1 METIEKTT
9 WTSRP
14 ALKKM
19 IATTAGNIGK
29 PQKIEKVDDVQKT
42 FKKLF
47 LNSGQNSK
55 KFDCPQLK
63 NDYAGIT

>member
-1 METIEKTT
+1 MIEMETIEKTT

-29 PQKIEKVDDVQKT
+29 PQKIEKADDVQKT
-42 FKKLF
+42 FSHLWAR
-47 LNSGQNSK
+47 
-55 KFDCPQLK
+55 LK
-63 NDYAGIT
+63 NEQAGTG

>member
-1 METIEKTT
+1 MEKTIEKTI

-19 IATTAGNIGK
+19 IEETAGNIAHPK
-29 PQKIEKVDDVQKT
+29 KIEKVDDVQKT

-47 LNSGQNSK
+47 LISGQNSK
-55 KFDCPQLK
+55 K
-63 NDYAGIT
+63 I

>member
-14 ALKKM
+14 ALQKM
-19 IATTAGNIGK
+19 ILATAGNIALPK
-29 PQKIEKVDDVQKT
+29 KIEKVDDVQKT

-47 LNSGQNSK
+47 PISGQNSK
-55 KFDCPQLK
+55 K
-63 NDYAGIT
+63 I

>member
-1 METIEKTT
+1 MTKTIEKTT

-19 IATTAGNIGK
+19 IEETAGNIGK
-29 PQKIEKVDDVQKT
+29 PQKVEKADDCQKT
-42 FKKLF
+42 FSHLWAKFKKI
-47 LNSGQNSK
+47 
-55 KFDCPQLK
+55 DCPQLT